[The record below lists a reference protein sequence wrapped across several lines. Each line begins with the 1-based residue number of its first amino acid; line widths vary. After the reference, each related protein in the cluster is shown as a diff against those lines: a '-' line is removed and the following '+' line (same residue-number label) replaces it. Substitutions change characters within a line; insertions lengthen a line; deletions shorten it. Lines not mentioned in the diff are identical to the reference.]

1 MMDHR
6 KALTFSFRIDRDK
19 LVSWAA
25 IPGCKLKQ
33 SDLKLKRGSKLYDH
47 NHAALVKWGMARGQ
61 PRLVLTDVLKTD
73 LGKVYLSTQRGHACG
88 RKAQTT
94 SGMSTCKNQSDS
106 CQGQRPTKND
116 GSKTPTATCD
126 QKSTPTPLKR
136 PRGRP
141 RKKLLHFDN
150 KEGNKD
156 CGLSLSWNPARD
168 AGDEFSPTPV
178 KDIRTEERTKVQ
190 HFQRKRRGAWVNGTS
205 TPKRHRESVLRLTGE
220 DGRNGGLPQSHVC
233 PNEDGEDSD
242 NTEASI
248 VQFTVGAVD
257 GTPCLLPVIRPNLD
271 NRSRGCRR
279 LSSQDS
285 TSQSSQGEPIVLSSD
300 DEESTEVEEAGGRAR
315 SSSQE
320 AVSKERDDS
329 NLENLEVLPVVV
341 DGPPPMPR
349 IDTSFLGVAFC
360 SMFCGG
366 YQGRANGNLMIAN
379 KKIIIPLKDENHQSE
394 VTVTLERK
402 EMRRYSIWESE
413 ELAARGLSW
422 GSNVGTVLLFC
433 VTQNAAAAVQREL
446 LHLCG
451 KQDEELSTDKVSPF
465 ILLSLKD
472 PVMGV
477 EGLLLRSLL
486 EIDCLNCLATVDT
499 SVDALDLKDY
509 INPSL
514 SLDECLELI
523 KRSSRDPDMLRQLG
537 VDATESTS
545 NTDRQSPRLDL
556 DASSKLQLEIDTL
569 TETAPDAE
577 DTTPDEE
584 SVLELNASDLQ
595 SRKELEMPSME
606 EQEVDT
612 RMQHGPEEEHTQHGA
627 LEEEH
632 TQHGA
637 LAEEHTQHGAQQPN
651 KEDNEEVTPLYTLCQ
666 RRTKGSYT
674 VTMCKPD
681 SSWVKY
687 KHQGLG
693 KRLVLFP
700 PPPTKGGITVTMEDL
715 QCLDSRQYLND
726 VIIDFYLKYLLHK
739 SPQAIAERSHVFS
752 SFFYKQLTRR
762 DNASEGGAAESC
774 QRQKR
779 HQRVKTWTRH
789 VDIFKKDFV
798 FVPVNQEAHW
808 YLVVICFP
816 GLEEPTVEARTG
828 SSHNGTSEPP
838 EQEEAGGSQRSSTD
852 ATVTPSVLI
861 RSDIVDTGQDSTNV
875 IPSQVNCTEK
885 TCHRKMVC
893 KRPCILIM
901 DSLKLSLHERI
912 FKVLRE
918 YLQSEWEVRR
928 GSSRDF
934 GPDQMKSSHCQVPLQ
949 DNSSDCGL
957 YLLQYVESFLKDP
970 VVHFDLPLH
979 LQHWFPR
986 HQVRSKREEI
996 RNLVLRLYSQQNLS
1010 KK

>member
-6 KALTFSFRIDRDK
+6 KALTFPFTIDRDK

-33 SDLKLKRGSKLYDH
+33 SDLKLKRGSKSFDH

-73 LGKVYLSTQRGHACG
+73 LGKVYLSTQQGRTCG
-88 RKAQTT
+88 SKAQTT
-94 SGMSTCKNQSDS
+94 SVRSSCKKQPTS

-116 GSKTPTATCD
+116 ESKTPTAKCD
-126 QKSTPTPLKR
+126 QKSTSTPRK
-136 PRGRP
+136 RGRP
-141 RKKLLHFDN
+141 RKTLLHVDN
-150 KEGNKD
+150 KEESKGVAEGVLGNENGEDYRVVD
-156 CGLSLSWNPARD
+156 CGLSLSWNPAQD
-168 AGDEFSPTPV
+168 AGNEFSPTPV
-178 KDIRTEERTKVQ
+178 KDMGTEERNKVQ
-190 HFQRKRRGAWVNGTS
+190 HCQRKRKSAWVNGTS

-220 DGRNGGLPQSHVC
+220 DGRNGGLPQPHIC
-233 PNEDGEDSD
+233 PSQDREETDSLDG
-242 NTEASI
+242 SI

-257 GTPCLLPVIRPNLD
+257 GTPCLLPVIRPNLES
-271 NRSRGCRR
+271 RSRGFRR
-279 LSSQDS
+279 SSSQDS

-300 DEESTEVEEAGGRAR
+300 DEESSEMEEAGGRVR

-320 AVSKERDDS
+320 AASKELDDS
-329 NLENLEVLPVVV
+329 NLQNVEVLPVVV
-341 DGPPPMPR
+341 DGPETVASMPR

-366 YQGRANGNLMIAN
+366 YQGKANGNLMIAN
-379 KKIIIPLKDENHQSE
+379 QKIIIPLKDANHHAE

-402 EMRRYSIWESE
+402 EMRRYSVWESE
-413 ELAARGLSW
+413 ELAARDLSW
-422 GSNVGTVLLFC
+422 GSNIGTVLLFC
-433 VTQNAAAAVQREL
+433 VTQSAAAAVQREL
-446 LHLCG
+446 LNLCA
-451 KQDEELSTDKVSPF
+451 KRDEASSTDKVSPF
-465 ILLSLKD
+465 IVLSLKD
-472 PVMGV
+472 PVMGM
-477 EGLLLRSLL
+477 EGALLRSLL
-486 EIDCLNCLATVDT
+486 EIDCLNCLTTIDT
-499 SVDALDLKDY
+499 SIDALDLKDY
-509 INPSL
+509 ISPSL

-523 KRSSRDPDMLRQLG
+523 KRSARDPHLLRRLG
-537 VDATESTS
+537 VDTTESTS
-545 NTDRQSPRLDL
+545 DTGRQSPCLDL
-556 DASSKLQLEIDTL
+556 DTSSQLQPEVDTL

-577 DTTPDEE
+577 
-584 SVLELNASDLQ
+584 SVLELNTFDLQ
-595 SRKELEMPSME
+595 LFKELNMASME
-606 EQEVDT
+606 EEEMDPG
-612 RMQHGPEEEHTQHGA
+612 MQHSPGEEHTQHDG
-627 LEEEH
+627 
-632 TQHGA
+632 
-637 LAEEHTQHGAQQPN
+637 QQPN
-651 KEDNEEVTPLYTLCQ
+651 KEDKEEDIPLYTLCQ

-700 PPPTKGGITVTMEDL
+700 PPPLKGGITVTMEDL

-739 SPQAIAERSHVFS
+739 SPQAIAERSHIFS

-762 DNASEGGAAESC
+762 DNASEGSATESC

-816 GLEEPTVEARTG
+816 GLEEPTLEARTG

-838 EQEEAGGSQRSSTD
+838 EQDEAGGSQRSSTD
-852 ATVTPSVLI
+852 ATVTPSVLN
-861 RSDIVDTGQDSTNV
+861 RSDIVDTGQESANV

-885 TCHRKMVC
+885 TCLRTMVC
-893 KRPCILIM
+893 KRPCILVM

-979 LQHWFPR
+979 LQRWFPR
-986 HQVRSKREEI
+986 HHVRGKRDEI
-996 RNLVLRLYSQQNLS
+996 RNLVLRLYRQQSLS